1 MEVYIQISTVQ
12 EIQLNLDMVPSS
24 IYGINSIHGLLNY
37 TAFQLDSTV
46 NYRRLKT
53 ELEVF
58 QYDDKNVI
66 KTSAVYLT

>member
-1 MEVYIQISTVQ
+1 MMYLADNYNEHNIS
-12 EIQLNLDMVPSS
+12 
-24 IYGINSIHGLLNY
+24 HGLLNY
-37 TAFQLDSTV
+37 TVFQLDSTV

-66 KTSAVYLT
+66 KTPAVYLILKLSL